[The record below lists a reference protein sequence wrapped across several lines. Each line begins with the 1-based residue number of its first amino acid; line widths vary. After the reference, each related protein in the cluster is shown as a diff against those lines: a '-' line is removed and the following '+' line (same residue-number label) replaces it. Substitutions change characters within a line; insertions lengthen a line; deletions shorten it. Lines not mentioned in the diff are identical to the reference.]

1 MKSIILSWA
10 LVAVCTLMTLPVQA
24 QDAVKLEIA
33 DGLYDAGLKAKM
45 EKSTSALLTEINKA
59 FKENRALNLVSL
71 GLTDTAERGL
81 SALWENTHFYCDDS
95 EVVQSCIRNGNGY
108 QVRQIPLMIKPVG
121 ETLDDEYQEAVIN
134 YDASGNITRF
144 NFTLSTTV
152 YQNVMKKGK
161 TVTEIARRQ
170 EILSY
175 VEQFRTA
182 YNEQDILF
190 LDNIFSEDAL
200 IITGSVTEVKKTDGT
215 GITYNKVT
223 YKKQGKQEYINNL
236 KKSFRANKWINVRFD
251 DVKVVKHPN
260 PFNLTFASQ
269 IVGPKTDIFTD
280 KGNYLSMAKQKF
292 DINIKNFLWKD
303 YLTKDIQV
311 DDERIASVTLSL
323 SDEAKNYI
331 KLSDTTFPSADSSDG
346 ATPVV
351 KKGIVNVSLIV
362 TSTTNIKT
370 TISGTESY
378 ILITVKDIWGKTT
391 TAKIAVPI
399 KNKADEDADNAKK

>member
-1 MKSIILSWA
+1 MNLIILSRA
-10 LVAVCTLMTLPVQA
+10 LLSVRTLMTLPVPA
-24 QDAVKLEIA
+24 QDALKLEIA

-152 YQNVMKKGK
+152 NQNEMKKGK

-182 YNEQDILF
+182 YNEQDIQY

-200 IITGSVTEVKKTDGT
+200 IITGSVTEVKKTDGNQCD
-215 GITYNKVT
+215 IRIRVVRDALRILSDKAALMRSDRVDVT
-223 YKKQGKQEYINNL
+223 KQDNIPFRICGVNVGQTLLEHAFCPAVWVGRGSLRALLGDRNL
-236 KKSFRANKWINVRFD
+236 CRIAVYGGRRTED
-251 DVKVVKHPN
+251 DV
-260 PFNLTFASQ
+260 LC
-269 IVGPKTDIFTD
+269 
-280 KGNYLSMAKQKF
+280 
-292 DINIKNFLWKD
+292 
-303 YLTKDIQV
+303 
-311 DDERIASVTLSL
+311 
-323 SDEAKNYI
+323 
-331 KLSDTTFPSADSSDG
+331 
-346 ATPVV
+346 
-351 KKGIVNVSLIV
+351 
-362 TSTTNIKT
+362 
-370 TISGTESY
+370 
-378 ILITVKDIWGKTT
+378 
-391 TAKIAVPI
+391 AKISKEIAQCQF
-399 KNKADEDADNAKK
+399 K

>member
-59 FKENRALNLVSL
+59 FKENRALNLVYL